1 MDCPDN
7 YFVTLFSDM
16 NQEYFKNST
25 TSFTNLLPV
34 TLDATEG
41 QFEIGL
47 KEVRFLSHP
56 APTSF
61 LQAEKVSTVQPI
73 ENLKG
78 PLVGPQPINLW
89 VKSKA
94 IFNFSSKSHIKG
106 YTNFI
111 SAVNL
116 FLETT
121 ELKFE
126 IDMFILSDIELL
138 IKFSLDVGSDHWLEI
153 PEFFATM
160 TGLDST
166 RIPNGKS
173 QGKPVPFSIYETLGE
188 PQELKILLCHIY
200 LDKELMNPSKEFGF
214 EPFLNEWANALE
226 RSSER
231 FGSEFGLL
239 HEYIDDNVFLEV
251 ICYDK
256 EESMMVS
263 FGMNRLMN
271 LPDNYVFKGE
281 TNLIIPLKNFEPII
295 PPPTPPIPIVIDPEK
310 FVYILCNVCEVQA
323 IGGKHVPAL
332 TVLPRED
339 GLKTVSKIF
348 DSVFYT
354 PLIRQ
359 LVRSIDIKIT
369 NRNLVCLPS
378 ADKDFP
384 SYCVL
389 HIRRSQ

>member
-7 YFVTLFSDM
+7 YFIALFSDVD
-16 NQEYFKNST
+16 QDIFQNSS
-25 TSFTNLLPV
+25 TSFVNTLPV
-34 TLDATEG
+34 PIDTNDG

-47 KEVRFLSHP
+47 KELRFQSNP
-56 APTSF
+56 APASS
-61 LQAEKVSTVQPI
+61 LQSLKINNVQPI

-94 IFNFSSKSHIKG
+94 IFNFASKSHIKG

-111 SAVNL
+111 TAVNI

-126 IDMFILSDIELL
+126 IEMAILSNIELL
-138 IKFSLDVGSDHWLEI
+138 IKFSLDKGNDHWI
-153 PEFFATM
+153 DVPEFFATM

-166 RIPNGKS
+166 RIPNGNS
-173 QGKPVPFSIYETLGE
+173 QGKPVPLSIYETLGE
-188 PQELKILLCHIY
+188 PQELKIVLCHIY
-200 LDKELMNPSKEFGF
+200 LDKEIMNPSKEFGF

-263 FGMNRLMN
+263 FAMNRLMN

-281 TNLIIPLKNFEPII
+281 TNLIIPLSNFAPI
-295 PPPTPPIPIVIDPEK
+295 PPPPIPPTPIVVDPEK
-310 FVYILCNVCEVQA
+310 FVYIICSVSEAQVV
-323 IGGKHVPAL
+323 GGKHVSAL
-332 TVLPRED
+332 AVMPREENII
-339 GLKTVSKIF
+339 TVSKVF
-348 DSVFYT
+348 ESVLYT

-359 LVRSIDIKIT
+359 LISSIGIKIT

-378 ADKDFP
+378 SKKEFP
-384 SYCVL
+384 SYCLL
-389 HIRRSQ
+389 HIRRSI